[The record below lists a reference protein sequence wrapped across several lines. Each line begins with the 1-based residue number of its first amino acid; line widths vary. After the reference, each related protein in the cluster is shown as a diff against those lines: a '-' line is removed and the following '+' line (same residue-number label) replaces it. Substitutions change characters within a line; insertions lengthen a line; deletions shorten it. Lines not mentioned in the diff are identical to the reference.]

1 MSEII
6 TLPPAETALQ
16 VFSAPAGLDPYLAQ
30 IKAEIDSFVPDVS
43 TKKGRDAIASIAH
56 KVARSKTALDNIG
69 KELVAELKDVPKKI
83 DAERKRMRDTLDTWK
98 DDVRRPLTEWE
109 EAEESRQA
117 RHKTGIEL
125 IQQAAATH
133 DFSASTLRATL
144 AAIEAKS
151 IDASWEEFESEAHR
165 AKTKTI
171 EALQSAIAERD
182 RQEAEQAELTRLRAE
197 AAARE
202 QKEREE
208 RIAREAAER
217 AQREAEAKAHAE
229 REANIKREAEAK
241 ASAERRELELK
252 LAAERAERE
261 KAEAIQREQQAKA
274 DAAPQA
280 QAVERDAL
288 TPAAR
293 DVLAERARQV
303 SAEGWT
309 PERDDQYTDCQLA
322 AAAASYAVCGKDPKA
337 LKLMGVT
344 AWPWR
349 DYWWKPETYRRN
361 LEKAGALIL
370 AEIERIDR
378 HDGRTG

>member
-274 DAAPQA
+274 DAERRAA
-280 QAVERDAL
+280 EAVE
-288 TPAAR
+288 
-293 DVLAERARQV
+293 AEKRRV
-303 SAEGWT
+303 AE
-309 PERDDQYTDCQLA
+309 A
-322 AAAASYAVCGKDPKA
+322 AAAEAEETKLREQNKA
-337 LKLMGVT
+337 HKT
-344 AWPWR
+344 SINRAA
-349 DYWWKPETYRRN
+349 
-361 LEKAGALIL
+361 LEALIAGGL
-370 AEIERIDR
+370 TEDAAKKAVTLIAQGKIPAVSIRY
-378 HDGRTG
+378 